1 MYKNLRALRESLKMT
16 QAEFGKSVG
25 VSKSTYNNYEIGT
38 REPKSDFWIS
48 VARKYNVT
56 IDYLMGYSNNPNKTS
71 EEKPSD
77 LSPQTMEL
85 VQRYDALDPYGQ
97 ATVTA
102 VLDCEY
108 KRCTDKGKASSQKI
122 VEIFPTRHYLQP
134 ASAGYGDFN
143 DDESYEMIDLVKRP
157 PNGTSFIITVH
168 GDSMEPTY
176 KEGDLLFVR
185 SQNQLNVGDK
195 GIVTIGALTFVK
207 ELGPDGLISHNPN
220 YAPPEPFEDTPVIIQ
235 GKVLGICTEDYL
247 A

>member
-1 MYKNLRALRESLKMT
+1 MGIGKRLKEAREKAGLT
-16 QAEFGKSVG
+16 QEELGKRVG
-25 VSKSTYNNYEIGT
+25 VTGSSITNYEKET
-38 REPKSDFWIS
+38 SHPKEPVMYALMD
-48 VARKYNVT
+48 VLQVEPN
-56 IDYLMGYSNNPNKTS
+56 YLFQDCVNIRSNHSSPLS
-71 EEKPSD
+71 ES
-77 LSPQTMEL
+77 EL
-85 VQRYDALDPYGQ
+85 VHIQKYRNLDSYGQ

-108 KRCTDKGKASSQKI
+108 KRCTDKDKASSQKI

-185 SQNQLNVGDK
+185 SQNQLNIGDK

-220 YAPPEPFEDTPVIIQ
+220 YTPPEPFEDTPVIIQ

-247 A
+247 S